1 MKHVS
6 RILQKLTAVAAVA
19 VALSSCNR
27 AEYAMLPKTT
37 SYHGTQYV
45 AAKPAAQPATE
56 ATEATLATAETPA
69 VEAAP
74 EVAVATPA
82 PVAAPA
88 PAKAEVAAPAKA
100 AVAAKP
106 ATAPKLNLMQKALV
120 NKVVKKADK
129 VASKMQLKQ
138 HRDTAAANRLDGN
151 IRTGVI
157 LLIVGLL
164 VSLLSFISGVFGLI
178 GGIIA
183 VVGLIFL
190 LLGLLDAI

>member
-6 RILQKLTAVAAVA
+6 GILQKLTAVVAVA
-19 VALSSCNR
+19 AALSSCNR
-27 AEYAMLPKTT
+27 AEYATLPQTS

-45 AAKPAAQPATE
+45 AAKPTE
-56 ATEATLATAETPA
+56 APVATPTPA
-69 VEAAP
+69 VAPAA
-74 EVAVATPA
+74 EVAPASVTVATPA
-82 PVAAPA
+82 PAA
-88 PAKAEVAAPAKA
+88 AKASVAVEAPVAKS

-106 ATAPKLNLMQKALV
+106 AAQKLTLMQKALV

-138 HRDTAAANRLDGN
+138 HQDTAAATRLDGN
-151 IRTGVI
+151 IRTGII

-164 VSLLSFISGVFGLI
+164 VSLLAFISGIFGLV

-183 VVGLIFL
+183 VVGVIFL
-190 LLGLLDAI
+190 ILGLLDAI